1 MKYHAKKGV
10 NLVTGNSD
18 CSPPQ
23 SLIPP
28 QVLSPTAC
36 GMVNFI
42 FHISIFYKKKG
53 QLALAENQHQ
63 LVNSVDEFLIPRGFC
78 RSDIQ
83 LNTRENSAKN
93 TTLQLSIL
101 LKFSRR
107 VPETPRVGYF
117 LKSRRGGSARK
128 GYLFKLRV
136 YKKVRISR
144 D

>member
-53 QLALAENQHQ
+53 QLALAEPENQHQ
-63 LVNSVDEFLIPRGFC
+63 LVNSVDEFPIPRGFC

-83 LNTRENSAKN
+83 LNTRENNAKN
-93 TTLQLSIL
+93 TTSQLSIL
-101 LKFSRR
+101 LKFSCR
-107 VPETPRVGYF
+107 VPETPEWGT
-117 LKSRRGGSARK
+117 S
-128 GYLFKLRV
+128 
-136 YKKVRISR
+136 
-144 D
+144 